1 MEDVFPTIYSVPFYD
16 EECFL
21 DYTTGVLGAHIPDGE
36 RAARLLSRTQA
47 REFRQTGGTSECRA
61 ADAPNR
67 IRHNY
72 CLVRVWLSADVGHFS
87 GQCSCDTHRI
97 TSEQRPTMPPRL
109 IASQKAKLAL
119 VDANELDP
127 TVALP
132 RAIHILNPQN
142 RPSILCVPIGQ
153 LEANVNRVI
162 R

>member
-1 MEDVFPTIYSVPFYD
+1 M
-16 EECFL
+16 
-21 DYTTGVLGAHIPDGE
+21 
-36 RAARLLSRTQA
+36 
-47 REFRQTGGTSECRA
+47 
-61 ADAPNR
+61 
-67 IRHNY
+67 
-72 CLVRVWLSADVGHFS
+72 
-87 GQCSCDTHRI
+87 HRNV
-97 TSEQRPTMPPRL
+97 

-132 RAIHILNPQN
+132 RSLHIPNPQD

>member
-1 MEDVFPTIYSVPFYD
+1 
-16 EECFL
+16 
-21 DYTTGVLGAHIPDGE
+21 
-36 RAARLLSRTQA
+36 
-47 REFRQTGGTSECRA
+47 
-61 ADAPNR
+61 
-67 IRHNY
+67 
-72 CLVRVWLSADVGHFS
+72 
-87 GQCSCDTHRI
+87 
-97 TSEQRPTMPPRL
+97 MPPRL